1 MTESALQPTRGLSSL
16 RSCALLMAIALAAF
30 TAIAALVN
38 GSRFAAAGVNAA
50 LVAGLLV
57 SAGMFAALWISNLAQ
72 RDRKAIHYGLAAQ
85 LVRLACPLIGAF
97 AVEALNPT
105 LADARLFG
113 CVLGIYLPALL
124 VETWLAVRMIS
135 PTNPS
140 EVRHG

>member
-1 MTESALQPTRGLSSL
+1 MAVALVV
-16 RSCALLMAIALAAF
+16 F

-38 GSRFAAAGVNAA
+38 GNRFAAPGVNAA
-50 LVAGLLV
+50 LAAGLLV
-57 SAGMFAALWISNLAQ
+57 AVGMFAALWISNLAQ
-72 RDRKAIHYGLAAQ
+72 RDRQAIHYGLAAQ
-85 LVRLACPLIGAF
+85 LVRLAFPLIGAI
-97 AVEALNPT
+97 ALERLNPA
-105 LADARLFG
+105 LAEARFFG